1 MDMNSR
7 SRLRRAGS
15 LAALALL
22 LGFTPIARASAAT
35 VTWPVYTDKIQWGL
49 EAWSW
54 NGSYD
59 NANTSPVQS
68 GTASMKATFTSGW
81 ASLYLHSNVHIY
93 TDSLQTLHF
102 YIHGGST
109 GGQQVSVGIDG
120 LNGAQAASTSRVT
133 VVPVANAWTLVEIPL
148 SQFGTAQIIKGI
160 FWGDST
166 GGAQSTFYVD
176 DVYLVGQAPTPST
189 TGPAL
194 QIDASAD
201 QHPISPAIYGTNG
214 TTEAVATAL
223 RLPLARRGGNSTT
236 RYNWKISARNAAAD
250 WYFED
255 LGEDAADLAA
265 LPDGSASDLFVEAN
279 RRTGTESLLTIPLIG
294 WTPKTRERTCGF
306 SVAKYG
312 PQQSTDP
319 YAPDCG
325 NGVHT
330 DGSNITGNDP
340 TDTSIAID
348 PTFVADWVR
357 HLVGRYGSGSSG
369 GVRYYNLDNEPDIW
383 NGTHRDV
390 HPQATTTQEI
400 IDATIAYTAALKAAD
415 PGAKTVG
422 PAYWG
427 WQNFTAMAADYLDKL
442 AAYEKQNGVR
452 LLDYLDI
459 HCYPGAVDVAF
470 SEPGDDR
477 LEALRLRS
485 TRMLW
490 DTNYVEEGW
499 ENKVKAII
507 PSMRA
512 MVEQHYPGTKLAC
525 TEYNWGAPK
534 HIDGALA
541 QAEVLGVFGRDGM
554 DLANIWGD
562 VLADNSQGAAYRMFR
577 NYDGQGRGFGDLSV
591 RAVSGDPSRLS
602 VYGAVRQS
610 DGALTLMVV
619 NKGATDL
626 TSTLGLAGF
635 SPGGSAQVYRLSGS
649 DLTAI
654 ARQSD
659 LSLTSAGA
667 TATFPG
673 ASLTLLV
680 VPSVQPADT
689 TPPTAPTGLS
699 ASNLTSTSV
708 ALSWIASSDDV
719 GVVGY
724 DIYANGA
731 LLGSTTTQT
740 TATISGL
747 TPGTSYGFTIKAKDA
762 AGNVSPASGGI
773 TVVTLLPIDVQPPTA
788 PSNLVWTNDDM
799 TVTMS
804 WGAST
809 DDVGVVAY
817 DMYYGSYFIGS
828 TTDTLATL
836 IGFKAGTPYK
846 FTVKARD
853 AAGNLSLASNEIT
866 VLLTPPPDST
876 PPSAPTNLKSTNVTA
891 TSVALSWTA
900 STDDVGVVVY
910 RIYAGSVAV
919 GTAIGTTSATV
930 SSLSPNTT
938 YVFTLTAS
946 DAAGNV
952 SPASAALSVKT
963 LQGTD
968 TTPPTA
974 PSGLTASNVT
984 GTSVT
989 LTWSASSDDR
999 GVTGYTVYN
1008 GAATAATTAAG
1019 LTVSVT
1025 GLTPGTTYSFT
1036 VKASDAAGNLS
1047 SASSA
1052 VSVTTTVTYTLT
1064 IAAGTG
1070 GMTSP
1075 APGSYPYTSGAKVS
1089 VTATPS
1095 AGYTFAGWTGA
1106 ATGVTNPVTVTVSGN
1121 ATLTATFATNPQSV
1135 SINAGGTV
1143 AGDFVA
1149 DTAFTGGSTYSTTS
1163 TIDTST
1169 LGSTAPPQAVFQ
1181 TERYGEFT
1189 YTVPGLSAGGAYIVT
1204 LYFAE
1209 SYVSAAGQRL
1219 FDVAINGTK
1228 ILSGFDIYAAAGGQN
1243 KAVAQGFN
1251 ATASGSGQVA
1261 IQFTKG
1267 ALENPKVSGITVA
1280 PGTLPSYGLSVTKS
1294 GTGTGTVSG
1303 GGISCGSTC
1312 TASVT
1317 ANSTVTLTAT
1327 PDSSSSFTGWGGACS
1342 GTTSTCTVRMDGAK
1356 SVTATF
1362 GPGSTDCP
1370 LPTTFRWTSTGP
1382 LATPK
1387 SGWSALKDFTS
1398 VVYNG
1403 QHLVYASTTDGSGS
1417 YGSMVFGA
1425 FTDWSQMAS
1434 ASQTGLSR
1442 GTVAPEL
1449 FYFAPKNIWVLA
1461 FEWGATPFRYMT
1473 STNPASASSWSGESS
1488 LFSGSI
1494 GGTGGPIDHTV
1505 ICDSTNCYLFFAG
1518 DNGNIYRSS
1527 MAIGS
1532 FPGNF
1537 GAQTTIMTD
1546 TTANLFEA
1554 VEVYTVKGS
1563 TPKYLMLVEAM
1574 GSNGRFFRSFT
1585 ATSLGGS
1592 WTPLAAT
1599 ESAPFAGK
1607 NNVTFSGSA
1616 WTNDISHGDLVRT
1629 NPDQTHTIDPCNL
1642 QLLYQ
1647 GFQIGSDTS
1656 NYNLIPWRPGLLT
1669 LQR

>member
-1 MDMNSR
+1 MKSR
-7 SRLRRAGS
+7 FRLRRAGS
-15 LAALALL
+15 FAALAFL
-22 LGFTPIARASAAT
+22 LGFSPIVRASAAT

-59 NANTSPVQS
+59 YANSSPVQS

-148 SQFGTAQIIKGI
+148 TQFGSAQIIKGI

-166 GGAQSTFYVD
+166 GGAQATFYVD
-176 DVYLVGQAPTPST
+176 DVYLVGQSPTPST

-194 QIDASAD
+194 QVDATAD
-201 QHPISPAIYGTNG
+201 QHPISPTIYGTNG
-214 TTEAVATAL
+214 TTEPVATAL
-223 RLPLARRGGNSTT
+223 RLPLTRWGGNSTT

-255 LGEDAADLAA
+255 LAEDAVDPAA
-265 LPDGSASDLFVEAN
+265 LPDGSASDMFVEAN
-279 RRTGTESLLTIPLIG
+279 RRTGADSLITIPLIG

-312 PQQSTDP
+312 AQQSTDQ

-330 DGSNITGNDP
+330 DGSNVTGNDP
-340 TDTSIAID
+340 LDTSLAID
-348 PTFVADWVR
+348 PTFVADWIR
-357 HLVGRYGSGSSG
+357 HLVGRYGSASAG

-400 IDATIAYTAALKAAD
+400 IDATLAYTAALKAVD

-422 PAYWG
+422 PVYWG

-442 AAYEKQNGVR
+442 YAYEKQNGVR

-459 HCYPGAVDVAF
+459 HCYPGAMDVAF
-470 SEPGDDR
+470 SDPGDDR

-490 DTNYVEEGW
+490 DTSYVEEGW

-507 PSMRA
+507 PSMQA
-512 MVEQHYPGTKLAC
+512 LVDQHYPGTKLAC
-525 TEYNWGAPK
+525 TEYNWGAAK

-541 QAEVLGVFGRDGM
+541 QAEVLGIFGRNGM
-554 DLANIWGD
+554 GLANIWGD
-562 VLADNSQGAAYRMFR
+562 VLADNSPGAAYRMYR

-591 RAVSGDPSRLS
+591 RATSADASRLS

-610 DGALTLMVV
+610 DGALTLMVI

-635 SPGGSAQVYRLSGS
+635 SPGGPAQVYRLSGS

-667 TATFPG
+667 TATFPS

-680 VPSVQPADT
+680 IPNVQAADT
-689 TPPTAPTGLS
+689 KPPTAPAGLS
-699 ASNLTSTSV
+699 ASNLTTTSV
-708 ALSWIASSDDV
+708 ALSWTASSDDV

-724 DIYANGA
+724 DLYANGA

-740 TATISGL
+740 TATLTGL
-747 TPGTSYGFTIKAKDA
+747 TPATSYAITIKAKDA

-773 TVVTLLPIDVQPPTA
+773 TVVTLSPLDVLPPSAPP
-788 PSNLVWTNDDM
+788 NLIWTNDGM
-799 TVTMS
+799 TVTMT

-809 DDVGVVAY
+809 DNVGVIAY
-817 DMYYGSYFIGS
+817 DIYYGSFFIGS
-828 TTDTLATL
+828 TSELIATL

-846 FTVKARD
+846 FTMKARD
-853 AAGNLSLASNEIT
+853 AAGNLSLSSNEIT

-900 STDDVGVVVY
+900 STDDVGVVIY

-930 SSLSPNTT
+930 SNLSANTT

-946 DAAGNV
+946 DAIGNV
-952 SPASAALSVKT
+952 SPASAAISVKT

-989 LTWSASSDDR
+989 LTWSASTDDR
-999 GVTGYTVYN
+999 GVTGYTVYS
-1008 GAATAATTAAG
+1008 GTATAATTTG
-1019 LTVSVT
+1019 LTASIT

-1052 VSVTTTVTYTLT
+1052 VTVTPTVSYTLT
-1064 IAAGTG
+1064 IIAGSG
-1070 GMTSP
+1070 GTTTP
-1075 APGSYPYTSGAKVS
+1075 APGSYTYTSGAKVS
-1089 VTATPS
+1089 VTAAAAAGS
-1095 AGYTFAGWTGA
+1095 AFASWSGA
-1106 ATGVTNPVTVTVSGN
+1106 ATGVTNPVTVTMTAN
-1121 ATLTATFATNPQSV
+1121 ATLTANFASAPASV
-1135 SINAGGTV
+1135 SINAGGAAVGT
-1143 AGDFVA
+1143 FVA
-1149 DTAFTGGSTYSTTS
+1149 DVDFSGGTTTSTTS

-1169 LGSTAPPQAVFQ
+1169 LGSAAPPAAVFQ
-1181 TERYGEFT
+1181 SERYGEFT
-1189 YTVPGLSAGGAYIVT
+1189 YTVPGLSAGGAYVVT

-1228 ILSGFDIYAAAGGQN
+1228 VLSGFDIYAAAGGQN
-1243 KAVAQGFN
+1243 KAVAQGLN
-1251 ATASGSGQVA
+1251 ATASASGQVV

-1267 ALENPKVSGITVA
+1267 AVENPKVSGITVA
-1280 PGTLPSYGLSVTKS
+1280 PGTLPSYALSVTKS
-1294 GTGTGTVSG
+1294 GTGTGSVSG
-1303 GGISCGSTC
+1303 SGISCGSTC

-1327 PDSSSSFTGWGGACS
+1327 PDSSSSFTSWGGACS
-1342 GTTSTCTVRMDGAK
+1342 GTTSTCTLKMDGAK
-1356 SVTATF
+1356 SVTAAF
-1362 GPGSTDCP
+1362 SPGSTDCP

-1403 QHLVYASTTDGSGS
+1403 QHVVYASTTDTSGS
-1417 YGSMVFGA
+1417 YGSMTFA
-1425 FTDWSQMAS
+1425 PFTDWSQMAT
-1434 ASQTGLSR
+1434 ATQTGLSR

-1449 FYFAPKNIWVLA
+1449 FYFAPKSLWVLA
-1461 FEWGATPFRYMT
+1461 FEWGATPFRYET
-1473 STNPASASSWSGESS
+1473 STNPTSASSWSGESA
-1488 LFSGSI
+1488 LFSGSL
-1494 GGTGGPIDHTV
+1494 GGSDSPIDHTV

-1518 DNGNIYRSS
+1518 DNGSIYRSS

-1546 TTANLFEA
+1546 TKSNLFEA

-1574 GSNGRFFRSFT
+1574 GSNGRYFRSFT
-1585 ATSLGGS
+1585 ATSLSGS
-1592 WTPLAAT
+1592 WTPLAAS

-1642 QLLYQ
+1642 QMLYQ
-1647 GFQIGSDTS
+1647 GFQVGSSTS
-1656 NYNLIPWRPGLLT
+1656 NYNLIPWRPGVLT